1 MLFYNFLSK
10 MKKSFILVAAIALG
24 AGAICSSCGPK
35 SVAVASGE
43 KEVSIPCDDKRTDKE
58 FFRGLGI
65 GQSKD
70 LNTARDKARMAA
82 NAELAGSITTII
94 KQVQERYVNDA
105 GQKPSDYSEL
115 FEGMTKQ
122 VVNQQISNLSVACN
136 RTTQT
141 VEGMYKV
148 YMAVEANKEEV
159 YKALEKNFEA
169 EKKLETLF
177 NREKFRQN
185 FDAEMADFAKK
196 QGY

>member
-1 MLFYNFLSK
+1 
-10 MKKSFILVAAIALG
+10 MKKSFFLVAVAAFG
-24 AGAICSSCGPK
+24 VGAICSSCNPK

-43 KEVSIPCDDKRTDKE
+43 KEVTIPCDDKRSDKE

-136 RTTQT
+136 RTTQAT
-141 VEGMYKV
+141 DGMFKV
-148 YMAVEANKEEV
+148 YMAVEASKEEV
-159 YKALEKNFEA
+159 YKALEKGFEA

-185 FDAEMADFAKK
+185 FDAEMEAFAKK
-196 QGY
+196 QGN

>member
-1 MLFYNFLSK
+1 MT
-10 MKKSFILVAAIALG
+10 KSLILVAIAALG
-24 AGAICSSCGPK
+24 LGAVCSSCAPK
-35 SVAVASGE
+35 SVVVASGE
-43 KEVSIPCDDKRTDKE
+43 TKVSIPCDDKRTDKE

-115 FEGMTKQ
+115 FEGLTKQ
-122 VVNQQISNLSVACN
+122 VVNQQINNVSVACN
-136 RTTQT
+136 QTTT
-141 VEGMYKV
+141 TPDGMYKV

-159 YKALEKNFEA
+159 YKALEKGFEA

-196 QGY
+196 QGF

>member
-1 MLFYNFLSK
+1 
-10 MKKSFILVAAIALG
+10 MKKSFIIIAVAALG
-24 AGAICSSCGPK
+24 VGAMSSSCSPK
-35 SVAVASGE
+35 SVVSTSGE
-43 KEVSIPCDDKRTDKE
+43 KEVSVPCSDKRTDKD
-58 FFRGLGI
+58 FFRGFGV

-122 VVNQQISNLSVACN
+122 VVNQQLSNLSVACN
-136 RTTQT
+136 TTTQT
-141 VEGMYKV
+141 TDGMYKY

-159 YKALEKNFEA
+159 YKALERGFEK

-177 NREKFRQN
+177 NREKFREN